1 MCEATFDLRARST
14 TAARAKQRR
23 LTRRV
28 VGKWWSREGR
38 PCAGAAEGDDE
49 VVVGVVVEGVVVVG
63 VGVEGVVGVG
73 VGVEGVVGVE
83 VGVEQPRYLAVRV
96 KR

>member
-1 MCEATFDLRARST
+1 
-14 TAARAKQRR
+14 
-23 LTRRV
+23 
-28 VGKWWSREGR
+28 
-38 PCAGAAEGDDE
+38 
-49 VVVGVVVEGVVVVG
+49 VVVVG